1 MTESQWIETATG
13 PGDTL
18 EEICSDLGIDTTETV
33 SERDVELDQH
43 VDDQSLGR

>member
-1 MTESQWIETATG
+1 MTELQWIETATG

-18 EEICSDLGIDTTETV
+18 KEICSDLGIDTTETAT
-33 SERDVELDQH
+33 ERDPALDQH